1 MMLEV
6 VAQNILLLCFIPPPH
21 HHHDFSEAILKSDV
35 NVRICFMSAGEVN
48 HKAIRE
54 IHPSL
59 NIGCFIQKP
68 VTVEYLIKRINAEL
82 E

>member
-1 MMLEV
+1 MDGFEL
-6 VAQNILLLCFIPPPH
+6 
-21 HHHDFSEAILKSDV
+21 SEKILKSDI
-35 NVRICFMSAGEVN
+35 NVRICFMSAGKVN
-48 HKAIRE
+48 HQAIRE

-59 NIGCFIQKP
+59 NIGCFVQKP